1 MNADMSAGGSTVA
14 VLGLGRMG
22 AAMAAALVAAGHE
35 VTVWNRGEGGHLR
48 LDEELE
54 LRSASATR
62 PARAKTPAEAVAGA
76 EFVIAMLA
84 DGPALN
90 AVVAG
95 PDGVAGALAPGAVF
109 CDMATSGVE
118 AAVRNAERVTASGGV
133 YLDAP
138 VSGSV
143 PTVRAGKLLVMASG
157 PEQAVARVQPVFTA
171 FAARVLH
178 VGAAGAGQAMKL
190 SVNAVL
196 HILNGALSEGLVLAE
211 SGGVPREAALEVFAS
226 SVVGAPFVQY
236 KRAAFAD
243 PDGQPVAFTVDLMRK
258 DLGLVTDLAARHTS
272 PVPLAEATARVT
284 EAAIAAGLGAKD
296 MSALA
301 VFHRT
306 TAQERS

>member
-1 MNADMSAGGSTVA
+1 MSAVA

-35 VTVWNRGEGGHLR
+35 VTVWNRGEGGHR
-48 LDEELE
+48 LLAQELE
-54 LRSASATR
+54 LRSVAAR
-62 PARAKTPAEAVAGA
+62 PARARTPANAVEAA
-76 EFVIAMLA
+76 EFVLTMLA
-84 DGPALN
+84 DGPALD
-90 AVVAG
+90 AVLHG
-95 PDGVAGALAPGAVF
+95 PDGAVGALAPGAIV

-118 AAVRNAERVTASGGV
+118 AALRNAELLAAAGHA

-143 PTVRAGKLLVMASG
+143 PTVRAGTLLVMASG
-157 PEQAVARVQPVFTA
+157 PEQAVADAQSVFTA

-196 HILNGALSEGLVLAE
+196 HIFNGALSEGLVLAE
-211 SGGVPREAALEVFAS
+211 RGGVPRDAALEVFAS

-236 KRAAFAD
+236 KRSAFAD
-243 PDGQPVAFTVDLMRK
+243 PENEPVAFTLDLMRK
-258 DLGLVTDLAARHTS
+258 DLALVRDLAALHRS
-272 PVPLAEATARVT
+272 PVPLAETTARISD
-284 EAAIAAGLGAKD
+284 AASAAGLGERD

-301 VFHRT
+301 VFHRS
-306 TAQERS
+306 ALP